1 MIWIFPLSNVSKQ
14 SKNQHHGNSNS
25 SKHLVSIE
33 SNSFVLIYVLP
44 MILVRKKNMVK
55 YDITILPD
63 IMNVSYYRQYTESII
78 VSNS

>member
-14 SKNQHHGNSNS
+14 PKNQHHGNSNS

-44 MILVRKKNMVK
+44 MILVRKKIVK

-63 IMNVSYYRQYTESII
+63 IMNVSYYRQYTESIK